1 VTKQYDKEHLARIEV
16 RVPKTHKKMLR
27 QIAVLDKRSQRGEL
41 MELSQRGE
49 LMELIERRYRELSQ

>member
-1 VTKQYDKEHLARIEV
+1 VAVPKQYDKEHLARIEV

-41 MELSQRGE
+41 MEL
-49 LMELIERRYRELSQ
+49 IERRYRELSQ